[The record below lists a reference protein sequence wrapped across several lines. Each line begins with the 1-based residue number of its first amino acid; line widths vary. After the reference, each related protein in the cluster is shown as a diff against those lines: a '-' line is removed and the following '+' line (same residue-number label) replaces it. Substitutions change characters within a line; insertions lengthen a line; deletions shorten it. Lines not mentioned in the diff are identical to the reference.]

1 MSTWYITPSDK
12 DIVHYGVLGMKWGI
26 RRYQNKDGSL
36 TLAGKRKYYKD
47 YVKKVKNEEDS
58 YNYIKQ
64 TISKKDLEQLS
75 IKKQEFRNSFS
86 EYNQAVKKY
95 FPDAMLFN
103 PIDKNELVD
112 AIMMTD
118 KKYSKQY
125 DKILKE
131 AHKNAIEA
139 TREQFFTKEENLKM
153 TDNDIEK
160 TRQYNKY
167 FDAFMYDDNK
177 KLNKLRTEVKN
188 DSRLKDLN
196 NIIKKRKILLD
207 EITKEESKIVD
218 DLIGDIGKEI
228 IGSEEWRRRLNIEFS
243 ISDYINELLDNKE
256 YAEYINNRIKIK
268 EA

>member
-1 MSTWYITPSDK
+1 MATFYVIPK
-12 DIVHYGVLGMKWGI
+12 DEDLQHYGILGMKWGV
-26 RRYQNKDGSL
+26 RRYQNADGSL
-36 TLAGKRKYYKD
+36 TSAGKRRYYKD
-47 YVKKVKNEEDS
+47 YVKKVKNKEDS

-75 IKKQEFRNSFS
+75 IKKQEFNNSFV
-86 EYNQAVKKY
+86 EYEQAVKKY
-95 FPDAMLFN
+95 FPDAMHFN
-103 PIDKNELVD
+103 PIDKSELVD

-125 DKILKE
+125 DEILKE

-160 TRQYNKY
+160 TRQYYKY
-167 FDAFMYDDNK
+167 FNIFMYDDNK

-196 NIIKKRKILLD
+196 NIIKKRKVLVDAI
-207 EITKEESKIVD
+207 IKEESKIVD
-218 DLIGDIGKEI
+218 DLIGDIGKEN
-228 IGSEEWRRRLNIEFS
+228 IGGEEWRKRINIEYS
-243 ISDYINELLDNKE
+243 ISDYIKELLDNKE

-268 EA
+268 ED